1 MASPFGQVLL
11 VTGNAEYLAER
22 TRRSAVK
29 AVVEAEPACQLTD
42 STAAGLQPGEFAGL
56 TSASLFSDATAVVLT
71 ELQDLPEHAQ
81 AELVQYAGAPSPD
94 VAVVLVHSGGQ
105 KGKGLLDKLRKLPA
119 VTEVKVEQP
128 KYERDYVGWVQRET
142 REHGSSIDPEAATAL
157 VQSVGQDLR
166 ALAGAISQLVASV
179 DEGHPVDKDIVRQYF
194 GGRAE
199 VRGYEIADA
208 VIEGRLHVAME
219 SNRWAEA
226 VKVAPLVITAAVA
239 SGLRTLAKLES
250 LHGNL
255 SDGEVAG
262 IIGAPPFKVKA
273 LRRQLSGWDAAG
285 LSGALSAVAVAD
297 LALKTGEAEPGYAVE
312 RLLLQV
318 ASKRVR

>member
-1 MASPFGQVLL
+1 MASPFGQILL
-11 VTGNAEYLAER
+11 VTGNSEYLAER
-22 TRRSAVK
+22 LRKSAVA
-29 AVVEAEPACQLTD
+29 AVVQEQAECQVTE
-42 STAAGLQPGEFAGL
+42 SGASGLQPGEFAGL

-71 ELQDLPEHAQ
+71 DLQDLPDHAQ
-81 AELVQYAGAPSPD
+81 TELVEYAKAPSPD

-105 KGKGLLDKLRKLPA
+105 KGKGLLDQLRKIDA
-119 VTEVKVEQP
+119 VTEVKLEQP

-142 REHGSSIDPEAATAL
+142 RDRGSSIDPEAATAL

-166 ALAGAISQLVASV
+166 ALAGAVAQLIASV
-179 DEGHPVDKDIVRQYF
+179 DDGRAVDKEIVRQYF

-219 SNRWAEA
+219 SNRFAEA

-239 SGLRTLAKLES
+239 SGLRSLAKLES
-250 LHGNL
+250 IQGNL
-255 SDGEVAG
+255 GDNEVAG

-285 LSGALSAVAVAD
+285 LSAALSAVAAAD